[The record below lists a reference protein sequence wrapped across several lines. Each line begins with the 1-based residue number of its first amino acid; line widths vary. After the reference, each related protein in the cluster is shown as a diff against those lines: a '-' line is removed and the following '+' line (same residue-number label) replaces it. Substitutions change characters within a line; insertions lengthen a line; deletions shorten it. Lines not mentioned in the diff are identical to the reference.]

1 MILKEHNEQVN
12 KVLATLESYKKHEKK
27 ITLLD
32 RHLKRAMDIDDDKYQ
47 WYLRAMVH
55 TLQGVRESK
64 IFEEEEVQQQENPE
78 EPQWADIK
86 VELDEADKENS
97 QSPVKECLM
106 RANTL
111 HS

>member
-12 KVLATLESYKKHEKK
+12 KVFATLESYKKHEKK

-64 IFEEEEVQQQENPE
+64 ISEEEKSADLNPE
-78 EPQWADIK
+78 DQLEDII
-86 VELDEADKENS
+86 EADKENS
-97 QSPVKECLM
+97 
-106 RANTL
+106 
-111 HS
+111 

>member
-27 ITLLD
+27 IMLLD
-32 RHLKRAMDIDDDKYQ
+32 RHLRRAMDIDDDKYQ
-47 WYLRAMVH
+47 WYLRAMVQ
-55 TLQGVRESK
+55 TLQAVRESK
-64 IFEEEEVQQQENPE
+64 VSDEEENPE
-78 EPQWADIK
+78 EGDQGD
-86 VELDEADKENS
+86 ADKENDD
-97 QSPVKECLM
+97 SPVKACLL

>member
-64 IFEEEEVQQQENPE
+64 ISE
-78 EPQWADIK
+78 D
-86 VELDEADKENS
+86 
-97 QSPVKECLM
+97 
-106 RANTL
+106 
-111 HS
+111 